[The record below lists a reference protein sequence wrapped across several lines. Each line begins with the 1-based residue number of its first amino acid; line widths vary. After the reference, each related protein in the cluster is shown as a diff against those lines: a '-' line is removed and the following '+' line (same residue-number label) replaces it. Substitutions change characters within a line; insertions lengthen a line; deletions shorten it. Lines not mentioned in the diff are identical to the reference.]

1 MLDIIQHVCYNISTR
16 YVVAYQKN
24 IYTMQAI
31 ERGEKMR
38 KIYIKKN
45 SIIYYIILIIILTT
59 GLASFITIASESE
72 SIKILIASKIISM
85 LVITVDIIM
94 YKKFSRIVK

>member
-1 MLDIIQHVCYNISTR
+1 M
-16 YVVAYQKN
+16 KN
-24 IYTMQAI
+24 IH
-31 ERGEKMR
+31 
-38 KIYIKKN
+38 IKKN